1 MAIETVLARGAQLLI
16 ALSGAYL
23 AVLWFVTIV
32 WTFRDIESRSR
43 NVVTQVFA
51 TLLSILFPFIGI
63 PLYLILRPKDTLDG
77 AFQRSLEEEYLLQ
90 DLEELPLCPSCQH
103 FVEDDFVLCPHC
115 HTQLRDACPSCARLV
130 DLRWTVCPYC
140 AADQGAQRTGGRT
153 PVSVPAARWAA
164 PGTGRR
170 GVATPADPVPT
181 PVVADIAVASEGEEQ
196 DRPAM
201 AALSLLPT
209 TRLVARGTEQRNGRD
224 YNGRDLRDGEAG
236 RAAAERLASPGN
248 GARKNGQPTDGR
260 GTTAGLL
267 LPRRGRFQPPV
278 EGSRPRPDD
287 ASASPP
293 AATPRD
299 GSTTADV
306 APAVARVEGD

>member
-51 TLLSILFPFIGI
+51 TLLAILFPFIGI

-140 AADQGAQRTGGRT
+140 AADQGDQRTDGRT
-153 PVSVPAARWAA
+153 PVAVPAARWAA
-164 PGTGRR
+164 PRTALRR
-170 GVATPADPVPT
+170 GVGTPADPTPAPAVPD
-181 PVVADIAVASEGEEQ
+181 VAATSAGEEQ
-196 DRPAM
+196 DRPAV
-201 AALSLLPT
+201 AALSLLPS
-209 TRLVARGTEQRNGRD
+209 TRVVARGTEQRNGRD
-224 YNGRDLRDGEAG
+224 HQDREVAPSST
-236 RAAAERLASPGN
+236 ERLASAVH
-248 GARKNGQPTDGR
+248 GARKNGQAADGR
-260 GTTAGLL
+260 RTTAGLL

-278 EGSRPRPDD
+278 EGNESG
-287 ASASPP
+287 AVGGEVP
-293 AATPRD
+293 AATPRE
-299 GSTTADV
+299 GPTAAPV